1 LNAHNDSFY
10 LGLKSWDGLYRFEC
24 GMNASVLKINEYFE
38 SKQELLNHLDLY
50 YEKIINDLYSI
61 LENSKSHMQN
71 ILSKVYSSTGS
82 SFLILDA
89 EKDDYYY
96 DEYGY
101 KMNLK
106 NTDGIHH
113 YYILLVQHF
122 STEN

>member
-1 LNAHNDSFY
+1 
-10 LGLKSWDGLYRFEC
+10 
-24 GMNASVLKINEYFE
+24 
-38 SKQELLNHLDLY
+38 
-50 YEKIINDLYSI
+50 
-61 LENSKSHMQN
+61 MQN